1 MIIALV
7 ILSVGIK
14 SCKIRLDGHKN
25 SVFCIER
32 EKATHGKINHS
43 QRKLRKWK
51 NNRSEDITEKART

>member
-1 MIIALV
+1 MIIALG

-32 EKATHGKINHS
+32 EKQHMGKS
-43 QRKLRKWK
+43 F
-51 NNRSEDITEKART
+51 SEETQEVEKQP